1 MRHLQRVLA
10 LSAEILFSC
19 AVLAQSGPGS
29 LHTGLLLV
37 ALKGQSS
44 LAIIDPRTETLV
56 AKIPEGGVTGHEV
69 AATPDGKLA
78 FVPIY
83 GNAAG
88 PDEPGTD
95 GSKIVVMDLASHK
108 VIDDIDFGK
117 GVRPHDPVFGP
128 KNGLLYVTTE
138 LNRSITIID
147 PATLKTIGSVPTG
160 QDQSHMLVISHD
172 GRRGYTANVGPGTV
186 SVLDLVRRKTITVI
200 PIAKQIQRVV
210 LSMDG
215 KELFTADQT
224 KPRLAVIDTVTN
236 KIKTWVPLP
245 DLGYGSAV
253 TPDGDWLIIAN
264 PLIHKVSAIN
274 LHTFKVEHILD
285 FPVRPQAIVVNPN
298 GRMAYV
304 SCDGSGKV
312 AVVNLLDWK
321 VTKLIDVG
329 PDADGM
335 TWAQ

>member
-1 MRHLQRVLA
+1 MRRLQSVLA
-10 LSAEILFSC
+10 LSMGFFSC
-19 AVLAQSGPGS
+19 IMLAQSGRS
-29 LHTGLLLV
+29 SVRKGLLLV
-37 ALKGQSS
+37 AIKGEDS
-44 LAIIDPRTETLV
+44 LGIIDPRTESLV

-83 GNAAG
+83 GNAG
-88 PDEPGTD
+88 VGEPGTN
-95 GSKIVVMDLASHK
+95 GSKIAVMDLTSHK
-108 VIDDIDFGK
+108 VVGNIDFGK

-138 LNRSITIID
+138 LNRSITVID
-147 PATLKTIGSVPTG
+147 PVTLKIVGSVPTS

-186 SVLDLVRRKTITVI
+186 SVLDLVGRRTITVI
-200 PIAKQIQRVV
+200 PVSKQIQRIA
-210 LSMDG
+210 LSVDG

-224 KPRLAVIDTVTN
+224 KPQLAVIDTATN
-236 KIKTWVPLP
+236 KIKAWVPLP
-245 DLGYGSAV
+245 GLGYGSAV
-253 TPDGDWLIIAN
+253 TPDGNWLLIAN

-274 LHTFKVEHILD
+274 LQTLKVEHILD

-298 GRMAYV
+298 GRLAYV
-304 SCDGSGKV
+304 SCDTSRKV
-312 AVVNLLDWK
+312 GVIDLADWK

-329 PDADGM
+329 PGVDGM
-335 TWAQ
+335 RWAQ